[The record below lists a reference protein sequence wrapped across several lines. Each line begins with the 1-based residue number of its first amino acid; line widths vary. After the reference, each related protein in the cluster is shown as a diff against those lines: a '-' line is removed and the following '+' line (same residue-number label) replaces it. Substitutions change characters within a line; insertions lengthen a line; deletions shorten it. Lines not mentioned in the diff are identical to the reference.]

1 MHFDR
6 LDEQF
11 GVQLNMIYF
20 LCDLSRTDIFQCTN
34 LNQRNRPVCAHVYTI
49 VHEEA

>member
-1 MHFDR
+1 MHFDP

-20 LCDLSRTDIFQCTN
+20 CVICWGPTSFSVLTSISEIDQFVRT
-34 LNQRNRPVCAHVYTI
+34 YTL
-49 VHEEA
+49 

>member
-1 MHFDR
+1 MHFGR

-20 LCDLSRTDIFQCTN
+20 CAICWGPASFSVLTSISKIDQFVRT
-34 LNQRNRPVCAHVYTI
+34 YTL
-49 VHEEA
+49 

>member
-1 MHFDR
+1 MHFDP

-20 LCDLSRTDIFQCTN
+20 CVICWGPAPFSVPTSISKIDQFVRTYA
-34 LNQRNRPVCAHVYTI
+34 L
-49 VHEEA
+49 

>member
-1 MHFDR
+1 MHFDP

-20 LCDLSRTDIFQCTN
+20 CVICRGPTSFSVLTSISEIDQFVRT
-34 LNQRNRPVCAHVYTI
+34 YTL
-49 VHEEA
+49 

>member
-1 MHFDR
+1 MHFHP

-20 LCDLSRTDIFQCTN
+20 WVICWDPASFSVLTLISEIDQFVRTYA
-34 LNQRNRPVCAHVYTI
+34 L
-49 VHEEA
+49 